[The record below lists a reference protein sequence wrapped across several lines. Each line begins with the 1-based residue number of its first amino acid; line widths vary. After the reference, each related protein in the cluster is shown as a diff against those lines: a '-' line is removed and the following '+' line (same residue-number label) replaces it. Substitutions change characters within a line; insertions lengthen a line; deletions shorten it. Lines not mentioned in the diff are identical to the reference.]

1 MDSGFELDDE
11 ELENDKDLEPE
22 LRDGDNKECMQAMQ
36 YDRAFVLNGPVVKVY
51 KNSEDNEIATQQ
63 RLKYLMHL
71 PVIKDDKGQILE
83 PRNMTLH
90 NNESSMLFL
99 DSKNP
104 NRVINYD
111 LEKGQIADEFNTE
124 DTLGDLGVD

>member
-1 MDSGFELDDE
+1 
-11 ELENDKDLEPE
+11 
-22 LRDGDNKECMQAMQ
+22 
-36 YDRAFVLNGPVVKVY
+36 
-51 KNSEDNEIATQQ
+51 
-63 RLKYLMHL
+63 
-71 PVIKDDKGQILE
+71 
-83 PRNMTLH
+83 MTLH

-124 DTLGDLGVD
+124 DTLGDLGVDQVVNELKNGQTTASRLF

>member
-1 MDSGFELDDE
+1 
-11 ELENDKDLEPE
+11 
-22 LRDGDNKECMQAMQ
+22 
-36 YDRAFVLNGPVVKVY
+36 
-51 KNSEDNEIATQQ
+51 
-63 RLKYLMHL
+63 
-71 PVIKDDKGQILE
+71 
-83 PRNMTLH
+83 MTLH